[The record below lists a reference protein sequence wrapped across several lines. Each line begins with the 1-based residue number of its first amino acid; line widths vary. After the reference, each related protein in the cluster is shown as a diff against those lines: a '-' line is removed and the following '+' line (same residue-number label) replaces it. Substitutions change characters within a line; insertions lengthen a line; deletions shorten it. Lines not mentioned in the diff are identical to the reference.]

1 MSTTWIP
8 VAFRDYGNSKG
19 FLRSTT
25 VDAIMVQQVTASIDD
40 TSSNTGTTPPPP
52 TYEVRVFSRGAVFN
66 VTSANKWNWDTVTA
80 AVTVAQALR
89 DQIIAAEATP

>member
-1 MSTTWIP
+1 MTTTWIP
-8 VAFRDYGNSKG
+8 VAFRDYGSSKG

-25 VDAIMVQQVTASIDD
+25 VDAIMVQQVSASIDD
-40 TSSNTGTTPPPP
+40 NTAGTGTTPPPP

-66 VTSANKWNWDTVTA
+66 VTNANKWNWDTPA
-80 AVTVAQALR
+80 AAINIAQALR